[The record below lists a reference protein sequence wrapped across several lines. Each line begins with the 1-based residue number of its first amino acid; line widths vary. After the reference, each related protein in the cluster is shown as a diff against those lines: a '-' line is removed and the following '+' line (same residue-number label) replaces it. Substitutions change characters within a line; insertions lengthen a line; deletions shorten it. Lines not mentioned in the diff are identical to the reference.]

1 MPLIVQCILN
11 NSFATTQIHFKMH
24 YIIIENVLQKDSNIL
39 WISYRISLNTKDLIL
54 LKYNQNCL
62 VQYLSCIYYY
72 DRLMNYDRKEETNNC
87 QKCKVLYM
95 NGAKANWTH
104 EYEWKIM
111 N

>member
-1 MPLIVQCILN
+1 MKST
-11 NSFATTQIHFKMH
+11 SFWA
-24 YIIIENVLQKDSNIL
+24 LQSFEIYKCFITLDSSANMN
-39 WISYRISLNTKDLIL
+39 SLNTKDLIL